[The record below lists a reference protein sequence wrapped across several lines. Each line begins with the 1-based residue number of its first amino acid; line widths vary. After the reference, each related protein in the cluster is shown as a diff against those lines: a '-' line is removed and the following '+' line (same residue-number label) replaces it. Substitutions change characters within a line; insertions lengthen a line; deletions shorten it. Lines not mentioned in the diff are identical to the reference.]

1 MRTLRRSGLGSGDQY
16 PNRLRVFA
24 IKYLS
29 EDIFKSDYLKDVCRF
44 SGMET
49 KVLITQVLMPRIRQL
64 EEEVAALRRHT
75 WPYVQAQK
83 EVHQLDDMEAKRDF
97 FKNLDDATVME
108 LLRLKAKLSSN
119 PGLQGREFDVIT
131 SLRNNFC

>member
-1 MRTLRRSGLGSGDQY
+1 MET
-16 PNRLRVFA
+16 RLL
-24 IKYLS
+24 I
-29 EDIFKSDYLKDVCRF
+29 
-44 SGMET
+44 T
-49 KVLITQVLMPRIRQL
+49 KVLLPRIRQL